1 MESGFMYNLVS
12 TILSN
17 MLSDLKVKSTVEPSI
32 FNLSICESRKP
43 LTKAFRQSE
52 TQKCAKDLKKVLT
65 GRKRER
71 EKKFWLSVKWQLSQ
85 ICRIPNHVAP
95 LAHRSQMLLLRIP
108 FSMSFIP
115 LQVQSMFI
123 CFTLLPLNSFFTYI

>member
-1 MESGFMYNLVS
+1 MYNLVS

-17 MLSDLKVKSTVEPSI
+17 MFSDLKVKSTVEPSI
-32 FNLSICESRKP
+32 FNLSICESRKPP

-71 EKKFWLSVKWQLSQ
+71 KKVLAVCQ
-85 ICRIPNHVAP
+85 VAT
-95 LAHRSQMLLLRIP
+95 
-108 FSMSFIP
+108 
-115 LQVQSMFI
+115 
-123 CFTLLPLNSFFTYI
+123 FTDL